1 MKNELKKENE
11 MNWEN
16 INYIYSGLLK
26 GIKEIKREERDE
38 WHKGG
43 RVSDCEKGENAIH
56 FWATVSTAKRAHFL
70 CEILRESSKKSISIH
85 IRLIQKK
92 SSHI

>member
-1 MKNELKKENE
+1 MKWIEK
-11 MNWEN
+11 
-16 INYIYSGLLK
+16 IST
-26 GIKEIKREERDE
+26 IKREEREE

-92 SSHI
+92 KFTHIIKIMIIWLEESLKTQF